1 MRDSKLQKKVLTVSR
16 DKMMSEAQSHQVI
29 LKELFVIHCRRGT
42 TFRNWN
48 SSFRGIANEPY
59 KRRKSNARRRIIVV
73 LNERRNA
80 SAPLN
85 IFISPSHLP

>member
-1 MRDSKLQKKVLTVSR
+1 MRDSKLQKKVLTASK
-16 DKMMSEAQSHQVI
+16 DKMMIEAQSHQVI

-59 KRRKSNARRRIIVV
+59 KRRKSSERRRIIAV
-73 LNERRNA
+73 LDERRNA

-85 IFISPSHLP
+85 IFIST